1 MDFDK
6 PEVYGDTSI
15 TDGLVIKMVAP
26 PQISHHKS
34 LSIDSVKECDNILDD
49 ENNDKAMY
57 FNDYDQNDKDV
68 KDTHG
73 KLGPIEVKTSKV
85 NGELSAPHRQPLK
98 VGHLQK
104 FDPLEN
110 NFWKFG

>member
-1 MDFDK
+1 M
-6 PEVYGDTSI
+6 
-15 TDGLVIKMVAP
+15 
-26 PQISHHKS
+26 
-34 LSIDSVKECDNILDD
+34 DD

-57 FNDYDQNDKDV
+57 CNDYDKDV

-73 KLGPIEVKTSKV
+73 KLGSIEVKTSKV

-110 NFWKFG
+110 NFWKFGRNCKVLQVFR

>member
-1 MDFDK
+1 M
-6 PEVYGDTSI
+6 
-15 TDGLVIKMVAP
+15 
-26 PQISHHKS
+26 
-34 LSIDSVKECDNILDD
+34 DD
-49 ENNDKAMY
+49 ENNEKAMY
-57 FNDYDQNDKDV
+57 CNDYDQIDKDV

-110 NFWKFG
+110 NFWKFGRNCKFL

>member
-1 MDFDK
+1 MSGGRVLHRK
-6 PEVYGDTSI
+6 GV
-15 TDGLVIKMVAP
+15 
-26 PQISHHKS
+26 
-34 LSIDSVKECDNILDD
+34 SIDSVKECDSVLDD
-49 ENNDKAMY
+49 ENNDKAM
-57 FNDYDQNDKDV
+57 FCNDYDHND

-73 KLGPIEVKTSKV
+73 KLGSIEVKTSKV

-98 VGHLQK
+98 VGHLHK